1 MRLPPDGF
9 ISGGASFP
17 PDQIGKSRQLNKSQG
32 RGDDKSLP
40 FPGMAGHHVFPCL
53 NEGERMVHY

>member
-32 RGDDKSLP
+32 RGNKKSLP
-40 FPGMAGHHVFPCL
+40 FHGMADRHVFPCL
-53 NEGERMVHY
+53 NKGEQRVHY